1 MREQP
6 WVSVIDDDASLR
18 AALVLLLRSSGIH
31 ARGFAS
37 AEDFL
42 GRADGL
48 DPTCVL
54 LDVHLGTGLTGYEL
68 KERLESEG
76 RPLPI
81 IFMTAH
87 SELPSGWATV
97 MREQLS
103 PGVEIYDEYL
113 DLGRFSGPDRSAQL
127 ARYFAEKYQ
136 RVRPD
141 AIVAEGTPALRFVI
155 DRLRGLFPEIPV
167 VYGGAF
173 EPALDF
179 SSLPD
184 NVVGRRQLLPF
195 ASTYSLAHALQ
206 PRAERFLLVGG
217 ASLGDSV
224 LIVEAQ
230 RQITP
235 LLTGTQMQVYQDWS
249 YEGLIDSLR
258 HLPLARSCCCRT
270 SRGTRTDES
279 SSPGTWSRV
288 WHVWRRYPC
297 TGSRA
302 TGSVMESLVAA

>member
-1 MREQP
+1 
-6 WVSVIDDDASLR
+6 
-18 AALVLLLRSSGIH
+18 
-31 ARGFAS
+31 
-37 AEDFL
+37 
-42 GRADGL
+42 
-48 DPTCVL
+48 
-54 LDVHLGTGLTGYEL
+54 
-68 KERLESEG
+68 
-76 RPLPI
+76 
-81 IFMTAH
+81 
-87 SELPSGWATV
+87 

-249 YEGLIDSLR
+249 PTRGSSTVFVTSPSHVRAAVGLLEG
-258 HLPLARSCCCRT
+258 PERT
-270 SRGTRTDES
+270 KVHPRGPGRES
-279 SSPGTWSRV
+279 GTSSGI
-288 WHVWRRYPC
+288 RY
-297 TGSRA
+297 R
-302 TGSVMESLVAA
+302 